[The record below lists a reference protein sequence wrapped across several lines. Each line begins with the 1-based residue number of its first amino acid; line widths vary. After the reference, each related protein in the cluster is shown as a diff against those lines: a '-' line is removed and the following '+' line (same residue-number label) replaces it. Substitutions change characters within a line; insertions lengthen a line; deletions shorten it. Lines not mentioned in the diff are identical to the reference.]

1 MLLTKNF
8 TLQEM
13 EFSSTAIRHQ
23 ISNKADKKIIEN
35 LYFLC
40 KDVLQPLRNA
50 IGKPIKITSGY
61 RCAEL
66 NRLINNGSTRI
77 SDHMNGFAAD
87 IQLIQDN
94 EVKNDVLFNTILDLN
109 LPFKQLI
116 WEFGDRFPHGTPAWI
131 HISHSRKNVKNQI
144 LEAFK
149 DNGKTHYKIIKR
161 DTGL

>member
-23 ISNKADKKIIEN
+23 LDNKADKKIIEN

-50 IGKPIKITSGY
+50 IGKPIKVTSGF

-66 NRLINNGSTRI
+66 NQIINNGSTRI
-77 SDHMNGFAAD
+77 SDHMFGFAAD
-87 IQLIQDN
+87 IQLIHEN
-94 EVKNDVLFNTILDLN
+94 EVQNQILFNTILDLD
-109 LPFKQLI
+109 LPFKQMI
-116 WEFGDRFPHGTPAWI
+116 WEFGDRFPHGSPAWI
-131 HISHSRKNVKNQI
+131 HISHSRKNVKKQM
-144 LEAFK
+144 LEAYK
-149 DNGKTHYKIIKR
+149 IDGKTNYKYIKQ
-161 DTGL
+161 DTAL

>member
-23 ISNKADKKIIEN
+23 LDNKADKKIIEN

-50 IGKPIKITSGY
+50 IGKPIKVTSGY

-66 NRLINNGSTRI
+66 NQIINNGSKRI

-87 IQLIQDN
+87 IQLIYGN
-94 EVKNDVLFNTILDLN
+94 EVRNDILFNTILDLD

-116 WEFGDRFPHGTPAWI
+116 WEFGDRFPHGSPSWV
-131 HISHSRKNVKNQI
+131 HISHSRKNVKKQI

-149 DNGKTHYKIIKR
+149 DNGQTHYRIITR
-161 DTGL
+161 DKSL